1 MKKKL
6 TIHNLDLEITSDDSR
21 DEYTLTKAADY
32 LGCHFKTLRYHLKEG
47 HIREDKRIG
56 VNLVF
61 YKSTLD
67 RFKAGKRKQGRPR
80 RIQNRS

>member
-1 MKKKL
+1 MEESTEFTMKQAAAYLDMHEK
-6 TIHNLDLEITSDDSR
+6 TI
-21 DEYTLTKAADY
+21 
-32 LGCHFKTLRYHLKEG
+32 RYHLKRG

-61 YKSTLD
+61 YRATLD